1 MRHLAGAVHRDA
13 DDDLAA
19 PLALIGGNHQM
30 PCMSHRSDQLEGD
43 GHAAL
48 HLAVR
53 VLSALVGPLPPAA
66 DGFGFGQSP
75 FVGLAV
81 GAHPLL
87 RGVGRIVEC
96 GGVGAPV
103 SYTHLMIFKGCSS
116 LESVPSGLLDP
127 FTKTTTI
134 GSLFSGC
141 KSRGNLPEGLF
152 DKVGSNVDPSAKAV
166 DASYLFENCVKM
178 TDFPSLSKLP
188 NVSNVASLWRGCT
201 AMTTVPADYFP
212 SSCTNSISVGNM
224 FNGCTSLKSLPAG
237 LLKNMTDITTALSMF
252 TNCSSL
258 ETCLLYTSRCV

>member
-1 MRHLAGAVHRDA
+1 
-13 DDDLAA
+13 
-19 PLALIGGNHQM
+19 
-30 PCMSHRSDQLEGD
+30 
-43 GHAAL
+43 
-48 HLAVR
+48 
-53 VLSALVGPLPPAA
+53 
-66 DGFGFGQSP
+66 
-75 FVGLAV
+75 
-81 GAHPLL
+81 
-87 RGVGRIVEC
+87 
-96 GGVGAPV
+96 
-103 SYTHLMIFKGCSS
+103 MIFKGCSS

-141 KSRGNLPEGLF
+141 KSLGNLPEGLF

-258 ETCLLYTSRCV
+258 ETLPEGFFDAMVGCTNIKEMFKGCTSLESLPAGLFDKMTSITATASAFYGCTGFTGESPYLNAEIDGSR